1 MNAPA
6 VASAPGKLLLA
17 GEYAV
22 LEPGRPAVVMAVDRY
37 VTVTAGPPEHAEV
50 ELVTDLL
57 DHPVGLRRGPHGL
70 AVCDE
75 RDAGHL
81 AGVLVHLAAVVDTV
95 DRLCAESGRGRVPVR
110 LTVCS
115 DLHQHG
121 VKVGL
126 GSSGAVTVAAVRALG
141 DYLGIPLSGEE
152 RFRLGMLAGVTV
164 DAGPSGADL
173 AAATW
178 RSLVLYRSPDRDALL
193 GRLRAHGVLE
203 TLNAPWPGL
212 SVRIL
217 PVPAGVSVHPGW
229 TGRAASTSARIGRL
243 RRTGWRGGDDHRRFL
258 SDSERITTQMA
269 EAVRR
274 DEAPALLAAVRDA
287 RLLLGELDRRTGLGI
302 STPLLTALC
311 RTAREAGGEAK
322 PSGAGGG
329 DCGIALLPAG
339 VSVEGLHRR
348 WTEAGI
354 VPLALRPCAP
364 HGSPQIPSDVP
375 YTPAPRTIR

>member
-6 VASAPGKLLLA
+6 TARAPGKLLLV

-37 VTVTAGPPEHAEV
+37 VTVTATPPEHAEV

-57 DHPVGLRRGPHGL
+57 DHPVGLRRGPRGL
-70 AVCDE
+70 AVCDG

-81 AGVLVHLAAVVDTV
+81 AGALVHLAAVVDTV
-95 DRLCAESGRGRVPVR
+95 DRLCTESGLGRVPVR
-110 LTVCS
+110 LTVRS
-115 DLHQHG
+115 ELHRHG

-141 DYLGIPLSGEE
+141 GHLGIPLAGEE
-152 RFRLGMLAGVTV
+152 QFRLAMLASVTV

-178 RSLVLYRSPDRDALL
+178 QSLLLYRSPDRDALL

-203 TLNAPWPGL
+203 TLGAPWPGL
-212 SVRIL
+212 SVRLL
-217 PVPAGVSVHPGW
+217 PVPAAVSVHPGW
-229 TGRAASTSARIGRL
+229 TGQAASTGARIGLL
-243 RRTGWRGGDDHRRFL
+243 RRTGWRGSDDHRRFL
-258 SDSERITTQMA
+258 LHSERITTAMA
-269 EAVRR
+269 GALLR
-274 DEAPALLAAVRDA
+274 DEAPALLAAVHDA
-287 RLLLGELDRRTGLGI
+287 RRLLGELDRRTGLGI

-311 RTAREAGGEAK
+311 RAAQEAGGEAK

-329 DCGIALLPAG
+329 DCGIALLPADA
-339 VSVEGLHRR
+339 SVDGLHRR

-354 VPLALRPCAP
+354 VPLPLRPCP
-364 HGSPQIPSDVP
+364 PP
-375 YTPAPRTIR
+375 TTRRAPRTPARRTIR